1 MTKRSIDVAGL
12 IFHRLSSG
20 MVLIERDGP
29 ADALSVL
36 LTARQWAEVVA
47 AMGKPQEDKSDE

>member
-1 MTKRSIDVAGL
+1 MKRSIDFAGL
-12 IFHRLSSG
+12 IFHRRADG
-20 MVLIERDGP
+20 FVLIERDGP

-47 AMGKPQEDKSDE
+47 ALGDTQEDESDE